1 MATLDKMVIK
11 MNAGKRPDNNIEYVG
26 HIWKIEPGQ
35 EYDMVHFTLKEINK
49 PYPWKETVCV
59 PANLPEEEV
68 VKICQD
74 VVKTITDE
82 DIESYVQFLEYQEKF
97 GWD

>member
-1 MATLDKMVIK
+1 MATLDKITITHSV
-11 MNAGKRPDNNIEYVG
+11 GKRPNNNFEYVG

-35 EYDMVHFTLKEINK
+35 EYDAVQFTLKEINK
-49 PYPWKETVCV
+49 PYCWKQTVCV
-59 PANLPEEEV
+59 PTNMPEEEV

-74 VVKTITDE
+74 VAKTITDE
-82 DIESYVQFLEYQEKF
+82 DIESYVEFLEYGEKF